1 MSKPIKGRLVT
12 GNQGRLRARV
22 KPIAGGVNSTG
33 GNKLP
38 IPHAVTSQT
47 EQKKVLP
54 NLYVNDTNVYL
65 HDPTCLFNFQEHDLA
80 VLSICLEELDSKKTG
95 MTEIAR
101 NARQISRS
109 LDDIF
114 LTCNGPEINTGVSL
128 VSTSKGLATGNVF
141 LHECIRNA
149 SMKADDLIIKTVFEL
164 SEKWRGNKYAKVVL
178 VSRDINLRLRAKSK
192 GIEVED
198 YLADKTIE
206 DSDVLPPGVIEL
218 GSGFLETI
226 VNLNSWKKGAH
237 VFYKAPPRFK
247 LSKTVG
253 VNVNN
258 FITDGETDLQVTNMG
273 SGGIILRT
281 LTDYTSKKNQV
292 YGINARNP
300 RQNYVLNLLMDP
312 DIDFVT
318 LLGQA
323 GTGKTLLTLS
333 AALQQTIVQSLY
345 QEIIITRITI
355 PVGEDIGFLP
365 GNEEEKIAPWMGAFE
380 DNIEVLCRAQKEGAS
395 REASRRQSGPAHEW
409 NQVAM
414 EKQIREK
421 IKMRALN
428 FMRGRTFLD
437 KFLII
442 DEAQN
447 LTPKQMKTLITRAG
461 PGTKVVCL
469 GNLSQ
474 IDSPYLSE
482 GSSGLTYAV
491 EKFKGWEHFG
501 SITLLKGERSR
512 LADHANEVM

>member
-1 MSKPIKGRLVT
+1 MRKTVKKFPATIVG
-12 GNQGRLRARV
+12 QGKLRARG
-22 KPIAGGVNSTG
+22 KPLVTAKNNRKPSIPAAKV
-33 GNKLP
+33 LP
-38 IPHAVTSQT
+38 V
-47 EQKKVLP
+47 EQKKGLP

-80 VLSICLEELDSKKTG
+80 VLSICLQELDNNKGG
-95 MTEIAR
+95 MSEKGR
-101 NARQISRS
+101 NARQTSRS
-109 LDDIF
+109 LDAIF
-114 LTCNGPEINTGVSL
+114 SSCQSDEVNTGVSL
-128 VSTSKGLATGNVF
+128 VHASNGNATGQIF
-141 LHECIRNA
+141 LHECA
-149 SMKADDLIIKTVFEL
+149 SDSSKKADDLIIEAVRTLTNDYKG
-164 SEKWRGNKYAKVVL
+164 WRYGEVVL
-178 VSRDINLRLRAKSK
+178 VSKDINLRLKAKSM
-192 GIEVED
+192 GIKVED
-198 YLADKTIE
+198 YLTDKTIE
-206 DSDVLPPGVIEL
+206 DSDVLPSGVVDVS
-218 GSGFLETI
+218 SGFLETI
-226 VNLNSWKKGAH
+226 ENLRSWKEGSH
-237 VFYKAPPRFK
+237 TYYKAPPRFK

-258 FITDGETDLQVTNMG
+258 FITDGETDLQVTSMG

-281 LTDYTSKKNQV
+281 LTDYSSKKNQV
-292 YGINARNP
+292 YGINTRNP

-312 DIDFVT
+312 DIDFIT

-333 AALQQTIVQSLY
+333 AALQQTIVQKLY

-380 DNIEVLCRAQKEGAS
+380 DNIEVLCRAQKEGANK
-395 REASRRQSGPAHEW
+395 EVGRRQSSPAHEW
-409 NQVAM
+409 NQVAL
-414 EKQIREK
+414 EKQIREC
-421 IKMRALN
+421 IKMRAIN
-428 FMRGRTFLD
+428 FMRGRTFLN

-474 IDSPYLSE
+474 IDAPYLSE

-491 EKFKGWEHFG
+491 EKFKGWQHFG